1 MDGSDTNNTIFI
13 MANLADKY
21 KTILT
26 KNWIHTPLRKSHFF
40 TQLAHESGLVAIA
53 ENLYYTTIKAARN
66 AFYTPF
72 KGKSDSFVTSYLRNP
87 EKMAN
92 YVYANRM
99 GNGNEASGEGWKFRG
114 RGFMMT
120 TGKSNYEALSKST
133 GIDYVD
139 KPDLLLN
146 ESDAMIS
153 AIFYWNSNYLSK
165 FADADDLDAISDI
178 VNIGK
183 RTKVYG
189 DANGFKD
196 RKELLAYY
204 KKIF

>member
-1 MDGSDTNNTIFI
+1 M
-13 MANLADKY
+13 NLAEKY
-21 KTILT
+21 KSLLS

-40 TQLAHESGLVAIA
+40 TQIKHESDLIPQA
-53 ENLYYTTIKAARN
+53 ENLYYTTVKAARS
-66 AFYTPF
+66 AFKTPF
-72 KGKSDSFVTSYLRNP
+72 SGKTDLFVSSYLRKP

-99 GNGNEASGEGWKFRG
+99 GNGNEASGDGWKYRG

-120 TGKSNYEALSKST
+120 TGRNNYDALRKNT
-133 GIDYVD
+133 GIDYVCN
-139 KPDLLLN
+139 PDLLLT
-146 ESDAMIS
+146 EADAMIS
-153 AIFYWNSNYLSK
+153 AIFYWNSNNLSN

-183 RTKVYG
+183 RTKQYG
-189 DANGFKD
+189 DSNGFKH
-196 RKELLAYY
+196 RKELLDYY